1 MKFDTITDL
10 GNLQKDN
17 LSVKAQI
24 SCLCTD
30 YPSVKG
36 MFEAVKIPIITKFS
50 GKMRFLHSVSALGYY
65 DICLSCIEAPQ

>member
-36 MFEAVKIPIITKFS
+36 MFEAVKIPIITKL
-50 GKMRFLHSVSALGYY
+50 FLFAINKVARSIYLQALNG
-65 DICLSCIEAPQ
+65 IK